1 MLPGMGR
8 YLVDAAQRLDYPV
21 IMATTTMF
29 TLVALTSDIIVDCS
43 YALVDPRVSYRRGGR
58 R

>member
-21 IMATTTMF
+21 IMATTMMF